1 MEKIKGIVQFLFKNF
16 GPLLVFYLAN
26 RFWGLKTAI
35 VVSLIFT
42 VGEIIHTKFAKQEL
56 TMFFKF
62 SVVMALIFGT
72 LDLTLESAFFYKIEA
87 TLTNLFTA
95 FFFGITLFQ
104 PKPLIQQFAE
114 QQGRTSKEQSND
126 KTFFFRLLTM
136 VWTLYFVIKSA
147 LYLWINL
154 NSNIEQGL
162 ILRFII
168 GNVSFGIMF
177 FSSIV
182 LARPLWNI
190 LEKIKWMPSS
200 RVTSEIQK

>member
-1 MEKIKGIVQFLFKNF
+1 MEKIKGIIQFLFKNF

-104 PKPLIQQFAE
+104 PKPL
-114 QQGRTSKEQSND
+114 
-126 KTFFFRLLTM
+126 
-136 VWTLYFVIKSA
+136 
-147 LYLWINL
+147 
-154 NSNIEQGL
+154 
-162 ILRFII
+162 
-168 GNVSFGIMF
+168 FGIMF
-177 FSSIV
+177 FGSIV